1 MAGPICKATF
11 CLSKKMQD
19 TLSLNCHAQ
28 LMLNLQKVEGVQQ
41 NSPQTDM
48 QQSSGCIVFAVET
61 KHHVTYWLVP

>member
-1 MAGPICKATF
+1 
-11 CLSKKMQD
+11 MQD